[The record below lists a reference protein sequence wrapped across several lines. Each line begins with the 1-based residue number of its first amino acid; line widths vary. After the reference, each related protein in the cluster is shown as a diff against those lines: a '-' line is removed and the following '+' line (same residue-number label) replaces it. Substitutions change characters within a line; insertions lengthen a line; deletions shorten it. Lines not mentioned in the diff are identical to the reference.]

1 MAFQG
6 SQFARASIG
15 LLNAS
20 GYTTN
25 FNVVNE
31 QAALDVTTL
40 GNTAKAF
47 IVGQVGA
54 NGSFDMILD
63 TLPATNSQFD
73 VLNVWKSTTPT
84 PVDFAPEGYATGN
97 PVLMINAIE
106 TQATTSAAVNGVALA
121 KVTCLA
127 TGNPDLGASVEDY
140 TVITVT
146 ANGTARDS
154 GVVGGNSNGGVA
166 HLHVSAFTGV
176 TNDIVTIEHS
186 VDGSTSWATLVTFTT
201 VTGLTSQRVEVA
213 VGTNIRR
220 YLRVVDTITGTPTL
234 TRQVSLAR
242 R

>member
-1 MAFQG
+1 MAFQ
-6 SQFARASIG
+6 SAQASRASIG

-31 QAALDVTTL
+31 QAALEVTTIA
-40 GNTAKAF
+40 NTAKAF

-97 PVLMINAIE
+97 PVLMINAIQ
-106 TQATTSAAVNGVALA
+106 TQATTSAAVAGVALA

-127 TGNPDLGASVEDY
+127 TGNPDLGTSVEDY
-140 TVITVT
+140 TSIVATG
-146 ANGTARDS
+146 NGTARDS

-166 HLHVSAFTGV
+166 HLHVTALAGITSNT
-176 TNDIVTIEHS
+176 VTIEHS
-186 VDGSTSWATLVTFTT
+186 VDGSTSWATLVTFTAA
-201 VTGLTSQRVEVA
+201 TGLTSQRVEVA

-220 YLRVVDTITGTPTL
+220 FLRVVDTFVGSGST